1 VTREGEAAEGSR
13 RDACRPTR
21 PVGALWLVV
30 KRPPIH
36 VSTSRTRL
44 PRRLSRSRVFHRRG
58 AGGSGRE
65 RTPDGSGWLL
75 GHRRCYRR
83 YRIMDTVRAV
93 QSSSDGTPD
102 AVDLSALRGSSVY
115 VFGDQVWTM
124 TMTENL
130 ELRSI
135 PYLITVNA
143 NC

>member
-1 VTREGEAAEGSR
+1 
-13 RDACRPTR
+13 
-21 PVGALWLVV
+21 
-30 KRPPIH
+30 